1 MKMIV
6 GKNLT
11 ILSTSLTK
19 MTNVWEQERLGNLLD
34 VSKIKNISNF
44 FTRSDVFSVS
54 KDFGVINQIEF
65 LGRSFAGKHLKNY
78 KILKTGQLV
87 YTKSPLSNNPYGI
100 IKCNNNIDGIVS
112 SLYAVYQPKENVN
125 PFFIAHFYSIDY
137 RVNNLLKPLIAKGA
151 KNTMNI
157 TDEAILGAM
166 FRVPI
171 INEQNKIAVIFSNII
186 SLIALHQREDFQS
199 LNQGYLVILIVDIGK
214 LHLCILVFYLL
225 S

>member
-1 MKMIV
+1 M
-6 GKNLT
+6 T
-11 ILSTSLTK
+11 ILPATLTK

-112 SLYAVYQPKENVN
+112 SLYAVYQPKENVILFLLLIFIRLIIELIIYLN
-125 PFFIAHFYSIDY
+125 PS
-137 RVNNLLKPLIAKGA
+137 
-151 KNTMNI
+151 
-157 TDEAILGAM
+157 
-166 FRVPI
+166 
-171 INEQNKIAVIFSNII
+171 
-186 SLIALHQREDFQS
+186 
-199 LNQGYLVILIVDIGK
+199 
-214 LHLCILVFYLL
+214 
-225 S
+225 